1 MDSRIDSRKFK
12 SVNRRELLKL
22 TPVIALGAFAIPA
35 LQTPLLKAG
44 LGFRD
49 WASAARF
56 RRGHLAHTFDDSGL
70 APFSKFPIKDY
81 DEEDPGGDLDSWEF
95 SGGATGGKAG
105 HATLVP

>member
-44 LGFRD
+44 LGFSD
-49 WASAARF
+49 WASAALF
-56 RRGHLAHTFDDSGL
+56 RRGHLAHTVYDSEL
-70 APFSKFPIKDY
+70 TSLSKFPINYY
-81 DEEDPGGDLDSWEF
+81 DVGDPGVDLDNCNF
-95 SGGATGGKAG
+95 SVGGA
-105 HATLVP
+105 